1 MTDTIIEVRLTPRS
15 AKDEIAGWT
24 DGVLRV
30 RVKAPPVDGK
40 ANQALL
46 DLLARRLGLSSS
58 RIEIVG
64 GVTARTKRIRLVDV
78 TRDEVLKVL
87 A

>member
-1 MTDTIIEVRLTPRS
+1 VTDTIIEVRVIPRA

-64 GVTARTKRIRLVDV
+64 GATARTKRIRLVDV

>member
-1 MTDTIIEVRLTPRS
+1 VTDTIIEVRVTPR
-15 AKDEIAGWT
+15 AATDEIAGWT

-46 DLLARRLGLSSS
+46 ELMARKLGLPPS
-58 RIEIVG
+58 RLELVG
-64 GVTARTKRIRLVDV
+64 GATARIKRIRLVDV
-78 TRDEVLKVL
+78 GKDEVLKAL